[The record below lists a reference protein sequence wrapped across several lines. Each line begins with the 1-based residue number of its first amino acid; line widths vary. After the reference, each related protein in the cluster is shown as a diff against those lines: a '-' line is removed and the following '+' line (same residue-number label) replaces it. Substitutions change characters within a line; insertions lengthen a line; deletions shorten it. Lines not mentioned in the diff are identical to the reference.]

1 MSIILHIPPLTGD
14 CHTYTL
20 QIVKCLVKG
29 HHSHISGKGS
39 TAQNFNKIRPIG
51 KTLFG
56 TVQVQLLVHIL
67 YCAYG
72 HVTT

>member
-14 CHTYTL
+14 CHTL

-29 HHSHISGKGS
+29 HHSHISGKWS

-56 TVQVQLLVHIL
+56 TIQVQLLVHIL